1 MRRLLLTT
9 SLFLP
14 LLTISHSIKA
24 QPNELQVVTHRLQ
37 TTAMGS
43 ELELSG
49 TLRALRDS
57 NLSVAVNALVK
68 QLHVDL
74 GSHVKQG
81 DLLLELDD
89 KIAKQEHQRALA
101 QLSAAETAATEAARL
116 RDEALRLKQQSHI
129 AQSEVSARESAATL
143 AVARLQEARADA
155 GIAAEQLARHQLKAP
170 FDGVISA
177 RWTDLGQWLTPG
189 DQVFT
194 LVSTDELRL
203 DVQLPQEHLPS
214 IDQIHAVQI
223 RPDSQPTLHIP
234 ARVDAIVPVGDA
246 SRSFLLRLVA
256 TDSSPALVP
265 GASARAHLTFQQAKT
280 AVLLPR
286 DAVLRN
292 ADGNFSVFVVEN
304 GKAKR
309 RQIALGNTR
318 RDGYLVEQGLEAGEQ
333 VVIRGNELLSD
344 DQSVTVA
351 STGAPSTNAQG
362 QTND

>member
-14 LLTISHSIKA
+14 LLAISHSIKA

-89 KIAKQEHQRALA
+89 NIAKQEHQRALA

-246 SRSFLLRLVA
+246 SRSFLLRLLA

-318 RDGYLVEQGLEAGEQ
+318 PDGYLVEQGLEAGEQ

-351 STGAPSTNAQG
+351 STVAPSTNAQG
-362 QTND
+362 QNND